1 MGDYNKRIK
10 QEDET
15 SLFYQKSIEEMNQ
28 TMSVITRGNKR
39 KERRLLKIEEKIQTL
54 NPLKSFLSTMMSKK
68 LNMNN
73 TALSRKSSMKSVSSK
88 KPS

>member
-1 MGDYNKRIK
+1 MDYNKRIK